1 MGYATTSHLWLYDS
15 HLSGAVDV
23 SSVEEA
29 LAQPGTAVLVVQD
42 YELAREILIAQGLDD
57 ERADYWINVG
67 KRREASGVPD

>member
-15 HLSGAVDV
+15 HLKGAVEV

-42 YELAREILIAQGLDD
+42 YELAREILIAEGLGD
-57 ERADYWINVG
+57 EDADYWIGVA
-67 KRREASGVPD
+67 KRREASGYPD